1 MPCPRAP
8 TKSAVKR
15 VAGVFF
21 GWYLRIRKDEEE
33 IGRAGVSWPG
43 LVFWDMHMDGY
54 YPFWK
59 FRSLSNFALTFID
72 PAIPIYASQNLNL
85 PHVWLRYYS
94 LRPNYKSFQLY

>member
-15 VAGVFF
+15 VAVFSF
-21 GWYLRIRKDEEE
+21 GWYMRIRKDEEE

-43 LVFWDMHMDGY
+43 LVIWDMHMDGY

-59 FRSLSNFALTFID
+59 FRSLSNFALTFIH
-72 PAIPIYASQNLNL
+72 PAIPIPCIS
-85 PHVWLRYYS
+85 V
-94 LRPNYKSFQLY
+94 KSKSAARMALALATTITEQR